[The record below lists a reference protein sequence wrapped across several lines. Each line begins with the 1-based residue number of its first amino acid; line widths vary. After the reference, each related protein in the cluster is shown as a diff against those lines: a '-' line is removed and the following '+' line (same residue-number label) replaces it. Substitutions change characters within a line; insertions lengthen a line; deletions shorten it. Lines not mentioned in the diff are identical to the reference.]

1 MLTALL
7 AAALIQTAPA
17 VTTGATPDMSW
28 MAGYWLDCSGGRE
41 ASETWSDP
49 RGGLSVGHAVTMED
63 GRPSFEVSRIG
74 PTPQGFAYVA
84 QPGGVPPTVFV
95 LAQSGPG
102 RAVFANAENDFPTR
116 VIYERDGDAL
126 RARIEGEIGGQARS
140 MEWNFRAMPL
150 NSRCPA

>member
-7 AAALIQTAPA
+7 AAALIQT
-17 VTTGATPDMSW
+17 TPVSPDVSW
-28 MAGYWLDCSGGRE
+28 MAGYWLDCSNDRE

-49 RGGLSVGHAVTMED
+49 RAGLSVGHAVTLEN
-63 GRPSFEVSRIG
+63 GRAAFEVSHIG

-95 LAQSGPG
+95 LTESGPA

-126 RARIEGEIGGQARS
+126 KARIEGEIGGQARS
-140 MEWNFRAMPL
+140 MEWNFKAAPL
-150 NSRCPA
+150 NTRCPH